1 MGKYALIMA
10 FTYPRIADANYELQ
24 SLPSALVDIGMIH
37 KLCLKMGILPSNIT
51 IITDLPPMKKIPSDI
66 RQCNLRMNPYPSDVF
81 ICREICQF
89 IENTIRGIEDN
100 SYKNG
105 DSNPEVLFYV
115 SGHGDKIKIN
125 DVDHQGI
132 ILTDDTGTN
141 LKYLLSKDIFNIIFG
156 NFEIDCTGR
165 VEIPTYNKLRT
176 IKRIV
181 DGDKIIS
188 KIESIGI
195 EEHIIVQLSPTV
207 VSPQVSPDSE
217 GNIQAIKPYRS
228 SYLTNRG
235 IPVLTKM
242 LIFIDTCHSEHMT
255 YFPFSYN
262 PKTQEMHPTINLNID
277 VGIDLPYCVT
287 ISSCEAGK
295 TSTQKD
301 SGSSLTRILYLNL
314 MNIKTKLTIS
324 QLHYIIYNTKNN
336 IIRELLDAGAAHP
349 IITSTSS
356 LSDISIPFFNF
367 SEGSRREIIEK

>member
-1 MGKYALIMA
+1 MGKYALILS
-10 FTYPRIADANYELQ
+10 FTYPRVANANYELQ

-37 KLCLKMGILPSNIT
+37 KLCLKMDIPQSNIT

-66 RQCNLRMNPYPSDVF
+66 RLCNLHMNPYPSDIF

-105 DSNPEVLFYV
+105 DTNPEVLFYI

-125 DVDHQGI
+125 DVEHQGI
-132 ILTDDTGTN
+132 ILTDDEGIN

-156 NFEIDCTGR
+156 NFEIDCLGK
-165 VEIPTYNKLRT
+165 VEIPIYSKLKI
-176 IKRIV
+176 IKKIV

-188 KIESIGI
+188 KIEKIGI
-195 EEHIIVQLSPTV
+195 KEKIIIQLSPTV
-207 VSPQVSPDSE
+207 ISPQSSPNSKE
-217 GNIQAIKPYRS
+217 NIKIIKPYRS

-262 PKTQEMHPTINLNID
+262 PKTQTMHPTLNLNID
-277 VGIDLPYCVT
+277 IGIDLPYCVT
-287 ISSCEAGK
+287 ISSCEANK

-324 QLHYIIYNTKNN
+324 QLHYIIYNSKNN
-336 IIRELLDAGAAHP
+336 IIKELLDTESAHP

-356 LSDISIPFFNF
+356 LSDIPIPFFNF
-367 SEGSRREIIEK
+367 VEEKIREIIEK